1 MNIKAANINEYL
13 GYYQGKQREIY
24 ATTLL
29 DAKLKA
35 MTEFNPPKS
44 KAHLVSVHLVKV
56 GARQV
61 EAIAA

>member
-1 MNIKAANINEYL
+1 MANNTINEYL
-13 GYYQGKQREIY
+13 GYYQGKQREIF

-35 MTEFNPPKS
+35 MSEFNPPKS
-44 KAHLVSVHLVKV
+44 KAHLVRVHLVKV

-61 EAIAA
+61 ETAVA

>member
-1 MNIKAANINEYL
+1 MNNHNINEYL

-24 ATTLL
+24 ASTLL
-29 DAKLKA
+29 EAKAKA
-35 MTEFNPPKS
+35 LVEFSPPKS

-61 EAIAA
+61 EAVAA

>member
-1 MNIKAANINEYL
+1 MANNNTTNEYL
-13 GYYQGKQREIY
+13 GYYQGKQRKIF

-56 GARQV
+56 GGRQV
-61 EAIAA
+61 EAVAA

>member
-1 MNIKAANINEYL
+1 MASNTTNEYL

-29 DAKLKA
+29 EAKTKA
-35 MTEFNPPKS
+35 LTEFNPPKS

>member
-1 MNIKAANINEYL
+1 MANNNINEYL

-24 ATTLL
+24 ASTLL
-29 DAKLKA
+29 EAKTKA
-35 MTEFNPPKS
+35 LVEFSPPKS

-61 EAIAA
+61 EAVAA